1 MAYQLLFL
9 ILLGSFQLWGQEFN
23 SVEIQKAIELYQNGD
38 FEKSKELSNQ
48 LLNGKKPLLAK
59 EKIQVYNNL
68 GNIFADRGENTL
80 SLSNYLNALKLSKTN
95 SFLSEEGQV
104 LKNIGAVYV
113 SWKKFKE
120 ALNYYNQALAIGQKT
135 NDAKLIA
142 DCYNNLGTVYEQT
155 NELDKASRAYLQALD
170 YYKNKNLDL
179 DVAMVYSN
187 LAIVYKL
194 LKDYKKSIEY
204 NAMALNFAKKGNDLW
219 MSAAI
224 SNNIGNAY
232 SEINEFAMAEKYCN
246 ESLKLSLEIKAIEIT
261 VMAYESLA
269 DLNERKGDFKQAF
282 FYSKKMIAANNSF
295 LNANQTAQFS
305 ALEVKF
311 KTQEKELQNQ
321 KLIFD
326 NAQIQR
332 QNIFNISIALLIF
345 LFVLLFVLSYFRI
358 KKQRLL
364 LQQQKEMNLAVL
376 ESESKERFRIARD
389 LHDTV
394 GQLLSVVK
402 MNLSQSPENQS
413 ICDLVDQ
420 TITEVREIS
429 HNLIPEALNF
439 GLQRA
444 LEELAEN
451 SQKKGTLAVLLD
463 FNIEQKM
470 LKLNQEKELMLF
482 RIVQELI
489 GNTIKHAQAST
500 INISFALN
508 EKTLLI
514 NFHENG
520 IGFDVNLIKTS
531 QGLGWKNTHA
541 RLNLL
546 NGKINVVSQKNQ
558 GSKILITLPND

>member
-1 MAYQLLFL
+1 MRFIFL
-9 ILLGSFQLWGQEFN
+9 IFIILWNISLLGQEYSN
-23 SVEIQKAIELYQNGD
+23 PEIQKAIELYQTGN
-38 FEKSKELSNQ
+38 FEKSIELSNK
-48 LLNGKKPLLAK
+48 LLKNEQPLPAK

-68 GNIFADRGENTL
+68 GNIYADEGKNTS
-80 SLSNYLNALKLSKTN
+80 SLSYYLIALKYSRTN
-95 SFLSEEGQV
+95 SFLSEEGKV

-120 ALNYYNQALAIGQKT
+120 AVNYYNQALEIGQKT
-135 NDAKLIA
+135 NDSKLIA

-155 NELDKASRAYLQALD
+155 NELNKASAAYLKALD
-170 YYKNKNLDL
+170 FYKNRNLDL

-194 LKDYKKSIEY
+194 LKNYKKSIEY
-204 NAMALNFAKKGNDLW
+204 NSKALDFAKKGNDLW

-232 SEINEFAMAEKYCN
+232 SEINEFLMAEKYCN
-246 ESLKLSLEIKAIEIT
+246 EALKISLEIKAIEIT
-261 VMAYESLA
+261 IMAYESLA

-282 FYSKKMIAANNSF
+282 LYSKKMIAANSSF
-295 LNANQTAQFS
+295 LNTNQTAQFL

-321 KLIFD
+321 KLIFE

-332 QNIFNISIALLIF
+332 QNIFNISSALFIF
-345 LFVLLFVLSYFRI
+345 FFILLFILFYFRI

-364 LQQQKEMNLAVL
+364 LKQQKEMNLAIL

-389 LHDTV
+389 LHDSV

-402 MNLSQSPENQS
+402 MNLSQSPENS
-413 ICDLVDQ
+413 SMCDLVDQ
-420 TITEVREIS
+420 TITEVRQIS

-444 LEELAEN
+444 LEELVEN
-451 SQKKGTLAVLLD
+451 TQKEGILKVSLEFD
-463 FNIEQKM
+463 IERNM
-470 LKLNQEKELMLF
+470 LKLSQEKALMLF

-489 GNTIKHAQAST
+489 GNTIKHAHASI
-500 INISFALN
+500 INISFTLDN
-508 EKTLLI
+508 KTLLVD
-514 NFHENG
+514 FHENG
-520 IGFDVNLIKTS
+520 IGFDVHLLKTS
-531 QGLGWKNTHA
+531 NGLGWKNTYA
-541 RLNLL
+541 RLSVLD
-546 NGKINVVSQKNQ
+546 GKITVISKKNK
-558 GSKILITLPND
+558 GSKILITLPNE